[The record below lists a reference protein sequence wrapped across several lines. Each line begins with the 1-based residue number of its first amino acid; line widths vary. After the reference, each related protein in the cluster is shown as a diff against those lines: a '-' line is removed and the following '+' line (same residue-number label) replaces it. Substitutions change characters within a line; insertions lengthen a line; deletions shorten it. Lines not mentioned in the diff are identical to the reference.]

1 MRVILLCSQA
11 FDVLLHRST
20 SGVRLLSAPE
30 AAGQN
35 GDTYPDL
42 ELCTAHVSVALAA
55 ITNAG
60 HRRTNQMQE
69 PHIDHSVSSSHMTSP
84 QQGLERKG
92 GANHTQS
99 DARECMSSV
108 LLSLSDS
115 LFVSLMLK
123 HNDFEHLTF
132 SCPSHFPLFAL
143 QQISADSWLSG
154 EACLCFNSAHCCYKF
169 I

>member
-1 MRVILLCSQA
+1 MLLQ
-11 FDVLLHRST
+11 RST
-20 SGVRLLSAPE
+20 SGIRLLSAPE

-42 ELCTAHVSVALAA
+42 ELRASPSLALAA
-55 ITNAG
+55 ITNAS

-92 GANHTQS
+92 GRANHTQS
-99 DARECMSSV
+99 DAHECISSV
-108 LLSLSDS
+108 LLSLSVS
-115 LFVSLMLK
+115 SFVSLMLT
-123 HNDFEHLTF
+123 HDDFLHLTS

-143 QQISADSWLSG
+143 QHS
-154 EACLCFNSAHCCYKF
+154 FNRFFGLTRGMSPL
-169 I
+169 